1 MKLKKAFFAGLVALS
16 PVGLMAQEAVSIP
29 ETGVDIAGY
38 ITSAITA
45 LGGVVAVAVGGYFA
59 FLGIKAALK
68 WGRTATR

>member
-16 PVGLMAQEAVSIP
+16 PVGLMAQEAVQIP

-38 ITSAITA
+38 ITSAIAA

-59 FLGIKAALK
+59 FLGIKSALK
-68 WGRTATR
+68 WGRTATK